1 MHVAIV
7 SAIFPPEPV
16 VSAQTSAH
24 VAEALVQRGHRVSVI
39 TTFPNRPAGKLYPG
53 YSRRLYRREKT
64 PQGFEITRCFSI
76 LSPRSSLASRFLE
89 NVSFGL
95 TSGWA
100 VLRLTAPDLVYANTW
115 PILASGILFAVC
127 RLRRIPLVISVQD
140 VYPESLVAQ
149 QRIQAGGVIARCM
162 QWLDGLIARGAQA
175 VLVISERFSRI
186 YRESRGVIPA
196 RVHVV
201 PNWLDENSIALR
213 SDRDGRPDRFRNRL
227 GIPPQAFVLA
237 YGGNIGVAA
246 GLETVIEASLHL
258 GDREAATSSER
269 SEAAGVYLLIGGEG
283 SRLAACQALT
293 QRSVRPH
300 RPVSDPARGRVV
312 FHTPWPVEETSL
324 LLRSADV
331 LVLPTRGT
339 QSLASVPS
347 KLVSYMLAAR
357 PVIALALPD
366 SDVAEL
372 IERSGCGWVVEP
384 DDPERLAARIEEVKE
399 LSSDEL
405 ARRGH
410 AGREFALR
418 NLSRSI
424 NVPRAIDILERAAA
438 EQPRSRP
445 PSYVAG
451 G

>member
-16 VSAQTSAH
+16 VSAQTSAQ
-24 VAEALVQRGHRVSVI
+24 VAEALVQRGHQVSVI
-39 TTFPNRPAGKLYPG
+39 TAFPNRPAGKLYPG
-53 YSRRLYRREKT
+53 YSRRLYRRERT
-64 PQGFEITRCFSI
+64 PQGLEITRCFSI

-89 NVSFGL
+89 NFTFGL

-100 VLRLTAPDLVYANTW
+100 VLRLTAPDVVYANTW

-186 YRESRGVIPA
+186 YQESRGVIPA

-201 PNWLDENSIALR
+201 PNWLDENSIVLR
-213 SDRDGRPDRFRNRL
+213 SDRDGQPDRFRKRK
-227 GIPPQAFVLA
+227 GIPPHAFVLA

-246 GLETVIEASLHL
+246 GLEAVIEAFLRL
-258 GDREAATSSER
+258 EDRQ
-269 SEAAGVYLLIGGEG
+269 AGASVYLLVGGEG
-283 SRLAACQALT
+283 SRLAACQALA

-300 RPVSDPARGRVV
+300 RPVSDPAMGRVV
-312 FHTPWPVEETSL
+312 FHTPWPVEETSQ
-324 LLRSADV
+324 LLRAADL
-331 LVLPTRGT
+331 LVLPTHGL

-357 PVIALALPD
+357 PVLALALPD
-366 SDVAEL
+366 SDVAEV
-372 IERSGCGWVVEP
+372 IERSGCGWVIEP
-384 DDPERLAARIEEVKE
+384 DHPELLAARIKEVKE

-405 ARRGH
+405 ARRGQ

-438 EQPRSRP
+438 EQPRSHP